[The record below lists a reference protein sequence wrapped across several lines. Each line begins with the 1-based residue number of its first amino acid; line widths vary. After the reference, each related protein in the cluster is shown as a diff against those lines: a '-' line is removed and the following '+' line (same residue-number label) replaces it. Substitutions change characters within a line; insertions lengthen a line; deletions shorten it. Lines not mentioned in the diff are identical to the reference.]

1 MKSLMLC
8 TFPRD
13 FSNSYSQFPALRYFL
28 KNPQKQ
34 NQVLSRWK
42 SFLKVLLYPALKIP
56 ENEGH
61 IPSDKKLFIEA
72 KIGFRNG
79 LSEPWKLLHAANISR
94 PYDCTKDENYGG
106 YDCDAMDLIELGMY
120 SSLM

>member
-1 MKSLMLC
+1 MLC

-79 LSEPWKLLHAANISR
+79 LSEPWKLLHSANISR
-94 PYDCTKDENYGG
+94 PYDCIKDENYGG

-120 SSLM
+120 SSLL

>member
-1 MKSLMLC
+1 MNFEKLE
-8 TFPRD
+8 
-13 FSNSYSQFPALRYFL
+13 
-28 KNPQKQ
+28 KQ
-34 NQVLSRWK
+34 NQALSRWK

-56 ENEGH
+56 EHEGQ

-94 PYDCTKDENYGG
+94 PYDCNKDDDYGG
-106 YDCDAMDLIELGMY
+106 YDCDAMDLIELGTI
-120 SSLM
+120 SRILFLMFKLP